1 MKTNYLTVYQEAE
14 AEFVEKKSRFIG
26 YATPIQS
33 EAEGAAFIEKIRSMH
48 KQATHVVPVYVY
60 GGQYECQRY
69 SDDGE
74 PSGTA
79 GIPILSMVKQRNI
92 KNIAIAV
99 VRYFGGTKL
108 GTGGLVRAYT
118 HCAQLAIEAAILIEQ
133 VQMSGYRLTIDYTKY
148 GKLQN
153 ELETRPY
160 EIVSQEF
167 LDRVGIEVAARSE
180 SQEALHAYLLNF
192 TQGKEVL
199 NQLRPRFVPCKDGRV
214 DGDDFLL
221 SEDWVE
227 GSQN

>member
-1 MKTNYLTVYQEAE
+1 MKINYVTIYQKAE
-14 AEFVEKKSRFIG
+14 VEFIEKKSRFIA

-33 EAEGAAFIEKIRSMH
+33 EAEGKAFVEKIRSLH

-60 GGQYECQRY
+60 GGNYECQRY

-79 GIPILSMVKQRNI
+79 GIPILSMVKQREI
-92 KNIAIAV
+92 KNIALAV

-118 HCAQLAIEAAILIEQ
+118 HSAQLAIEAAILIEQ
-133 VQMSGYRLTIDYTKY
+133 VKMIGYHFTIDYTKY

-160 EIVSQEF
+160 DIVSQEF
-167 LDRVGIEVAARSE
+167 MDRVGVDVAARAE
-180 SQEALHAYLLNF
+180 NQGALHAYLLNF

-199 NQLRPRFVPCKDGRV
+199 DALRPRFVPCKDGEV
-214 DGDDFLL
+214 DGEDFLH
-221 SEDWVE
+221 SEEWVH
-227 GSQN
+227 GL

>member
-1 MKTNYLTVYQEAE
+1 MAMKTNYLTIYQEAE
-14 AEFVEKKSRFIG
+14 VEFVEKKSRFIS
-26 YATPIQS
+26 YANPIQS
-33 EAEGAAFIEKIRSMH
+33 EAEGVAFIEKIRSTH

-60 GGQYECQRY
+60 GDNYECQRY

-79 GIPILSMVKQRNI
+79 GIPILSMLKQRNI
-92 KNIAIAV
+92 KNIAIVV

-118 HCAQLAIEAAILIEQ
+118 HSAQLAIEEAILIEQ
-133 VQMSGYRLTIDYTKY
+133 VQMDGYHFSIDYTKY

-160 EIVSQEF
+160 EIVSQDF
-167 LDRVGIEVAARSE
+167 MDRVSVEVATRTE
-180 SQEALHAYLLNF
+180 NQEALYAYLLNF

-199 NQLRPRFVPCKDGRV
+199 DALRPRFVPCKEGKV
-214 DGDDFLL
+214 LGEDFLL

-227 GSQN
+227 ST

>member
-33 EAEGAAFIEKIRSMH
+33 EAEGAAFIDKIHSLH

-60 GGQYECQRY
+60 GGNYECQRY

-79 GIPILSMVKQRNI
+79 GIPILSMVKMRNI
-92 KNIAIAV
+92 KNIAIVV

-118 HCAQLAIEAAILIEQ
+118 HSAQLAIEAAILIEQ
-133 VQMSGYRLTIDYTKY
+133 VPMSGYCLTIDYTKY

-153 ELETRPY
+153 ELEARPY

-167 LDRVGIEVAARSE
+167 LDRVEIEVVARLE
-180 SQEALHAYLLNF
+180 SQEALRAYLLNF

-199 NQLRPRFVPCKDGRV
+199 SELRSRFVPCKDGQV
-214 DGDDFLL
+214 NGDDFLL
-221 SEDWVE
+221 SEEWVE
-227 GSQN
+227 ASKN